1 MRAIPGT
8 VYSTCV
14 PYCSDMLH
22 TRVKQGPTKTPQGSQ
37 DFGVPLCALPFCS
50 RESVSENCDE
60 CSVKAVSK
68 SMPARHGMPRMRRR
82 RQPPPTDP
90 HPAPTRTPQL
100 VDPGSFAF
108 ITAHLL
114 GNGGDTTVH
123 QVRMHLH
130 VSTAIQTWILHVS
143 PVRCTPSCIASE
155 CCPPLVNSE

>member
-1 MRAIPGT
+1 MSGRGRSRRVAHTGETGADKNSPGVT
-8 VYSTCV
+8 GFWRS
-14 PYCSDMLH
+14 
-22 TRVKQGPTKTPQGSQ
+22 
-37 DFGVPLCALPFCS
+37 PLCPPLLFKRKCL
-50 RESVSENCDE
+50 RKNCDE
-60 CSVKAVSK
+60 RSVKAVSK